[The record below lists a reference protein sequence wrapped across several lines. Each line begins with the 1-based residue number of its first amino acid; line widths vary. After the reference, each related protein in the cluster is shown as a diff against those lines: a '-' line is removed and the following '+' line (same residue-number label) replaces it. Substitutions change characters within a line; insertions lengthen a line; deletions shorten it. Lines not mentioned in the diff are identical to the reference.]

1 MTNYLFQLRF
11 IIPFLGLLFLN
22 ISANAQKLERISARE
37 LQALLNDPSDTL
49 HVVNFWATWCKPCV
63 KELPYFGQ
71 LQQQFKGRNLKVTL
85 VSLDFPQDIETRLRP
100 FIDKNKIGPPVKVVD
115 DPDQNKWINLVN
127 PAWGGAIPATVVY
140 NKTRNIYQ
148 FLEKELT
155 LEELTALINTNL

>member
-1 MTNYLFQLRF
+1 MLKSASLCF
-11 IIPFLGLLFLN
+11 FLILTCLGFYAPE
-22 ISANAQKLERISARE
+22 ANAQKLARIDSKE

-49 HVVNFWATWCKPCV
+49 HVINFWATWCKPCV

-71 LQQQFKGRNLKVTL
+71 VQKQFKGRNLKVTL

-100 FIDKNKIGPPVKVVD
+100 FIDKNQVKPPVKVLD

-127 PAWGGAIPATVVY
+127 PNWGGAIPATVVY
-140 NKTRNIYQ
+140 NKTKNVYH